1 MRSVVDGVCS
11 FSARGACTDAERRA
25 ALWLHDEVRSRLHE
39 AWVETHWVRP
49 RRAAVLA
56 LGCLLT
62 VIGSLLS
69 TAAAVAGLVAA
80 AIGTVSLAVEA
91 AGRLGPIRA
100 LLPRRATQH
109 VLTGVPDDGVVL
121 LITAP
126 YDAPPRGL
134 VLNDRWRAPLRRV
147 PPWTLAACAL
157 VVVVA
162 AAARTAGHEP
172 GWLGAV
178 QLLPT
183 IVLLVAVAAAA
194 DVALSDWSPGA
205 NDNASGV
212 GVAVRL
218 LEELDREPPHHL
230 TPALLLTG
238 AGHAVPRAVAR
249 YLRSERLTAERAVVV
264 ELGPC
269 GAGHPAWAARHSQVR
284 EAAERATGALELP
297 RGQRPRHP
305 AVRVPAIRIACLD
318 ERGVSPRAHQ
328 PDDTPDHVDDAA
340 MEEALDLALGVV
352 DALDAQLGSA
362 PSATRSSIGSSNEH
376 EP

>member
-11 FSARGACTDAERRA
+11 FRARGACTDAERRA
-25 ALWLHDEVRSRLHE
+25 AVWLHDEVRSRLHE

-69 TAAAVAGLVAA
+69 TAADVAGLAVAGLGAL
-80 AIGTVSLAVEA
+80 SLAVEA
-91 AGRLGPIRA
+91 TGRLGPVRV
-100 LLPRRATQH
+100 LFPRRATQH
-109 VLTGVPDDGVVL
+109 VLTGTPDAGVVL

-134 VLNDRWRAPLRRV
+134 VLNDRWRALLRRL
-147 PPWTLAACAL
+147 PLWTLAVCGVAVA
-157 VVVVA
+157 VA
-162 AAARTAGHEP
+162 AAARVAGHEP

-178 QLLPT
+178 QLAPT

-212 GVAVRL
+212 AVAVRL
-218 LEELDREPPHHL
+218 LEELDREPPRHL
-230 TPALLLTG
+230 KPALLLTG
-238 AGHAVPRAVAR
+238 AGHAVARAVPR
-249 YLRSERLTAERAVVV
+249 HVRSERLTADRVVVV

-269 GAGHPAWAARHSQVR
+269 GAGSPAWAARHRQVR

-297 RGQRPRHP
+297 AGQRPRHP
-305 AVRVPAIRIACLD
+305 GMRGPAIRIACLD
-318 ERGVSPRAHQ
+318 ENGISPRAHQ
-328 PDDTPDHVDDAA
+328 EDDTPEHVDDAA
-340 MEEALDLALGVV
+340 MDAALDLALGVV

-362 PSATRSSIGSSNEH
+362 PSATRSATGSSNEH